1 LHPSKPDVLFEALSY
16 ASHFQLDWKSLF
28 SILLH
33 ENFDFGMH
41 SFIKK
46 IVGQYH

>member
-1 LHPSKPDVLFEALSY
+1 MHPSKPDLLFEALSC
-16 ASHFQLDWKSLF
+16 ASHFQLDWKSLL

-33 ENFDFGMH
+33 ENFDFGMR